1 MAKNLCADVL
11 RMVNLPDP
19 ERILRQYPFELSGG
33 MRQRCMIAMALA
45 RRPSLFIADEI
56 TTALDVTIQAQILH
70 LMRELRDTID
80 ASTLMITH

>member
-1 MAKNLCADVL
+1 
-11 RMVNLPDP
+11 
-19 ERILRQYPFELSGG
+19 
-33 MRQRCMIAMALA
+33 MIAMALA